1 MRIIDDFDGITVK
14 KEGNSIFVK
23 QGGTNISFPI
33 ELVPVIINELS
44 RSYAQFEYDRLK
56 GTSK

>member
-14 KEGNSIFVK
+14 REGSSILVK
-23 QGGTNISFPI
+23 QNGLTISFPI

-44 RSYAQFEYDRLK
+44 RTYAQFEYDRLK
-56 GTSK
+56 GASK